1 MNVALYCRVSTDEQ
15 ARTGESILDQ
25 RQALEQ
31 WARDNGHAIANIYLD
46 EGYSAHRTYKK
57 RPALMRLLTDIETG
71 NIDLIAMTKFDRW
84 TRKAADYYEIQER
97 LDRARVPWTAI
108 LEDYETITADGR
120 FKIGVM
126 LSVNQHEAERTSER
140 IKFTFEQKRKRGE
153 LVSGNMPRGY
163 IIKDGKPVKDPDT
176 EDAVAAFWETYLN
189 GYGLKAA
196 IFAAESRGLR
206 LATSSGSFM
215 LNNAKAYT
223 GQIQGVSCAPYIT
236 AAQADM
242 VLSTRKAKPKAS
254 GTVYLFNGLLRCG
267 VCGGAMSAHRNT
279 YKRKHTD
286 GVQVFYNCMKRY
298 RTYERD
304 CTNSVNIYES
314 DIEAILLDRIE
325 AEIGEA
331 ADRLQVKIDG
341 IKSRKADRDQTEKQ
355 RKRLEGRAERAW
367 DAYLAGAVTLDR
379 YKAEKAQIDAEL
391 AKLNASENVT
401 DENAAKRLRNT
412 LPDGWLNIYFA
423 LDKSHRRQFWARVVD
438 SIVIQPNREVV
449 VHLRTI

>member
-15 ARTGESILDQ
+15 ARTGESILNQ

-31 WARDNGHAIANIYLD
+31 WARDNGHTVADIYLD

-57 RPALMRLLTDIETG
+57 RPALMRLLSDIEQG
-71 NIDLIAMTKFDRW
+71 EIELIVFTKFDRW

-97 LDRARVPWTAI
+97 LDRARVPWKAI

-153 LVSGNMPRGY
+153 LVSGNLPRGY
-163 IIKDGKPVKDPDT
+163 IIKDGKPVKDPDAESAIT
-176 EDAVAAFWETYLN
+176 AFWETYLN
-189 GYGLKAA
+189 GHGMKAA
-196 IFAAESRGLR
+196 IFAAESRGLH

-215 LNNAKAYT
+215 LRNAKAYT

-236 AAQADM
+236 PEQADM
-242 VLSTRKAKPKAS
+242 VLTTRRAKPKAS
-254 GTVYLFNGLLRCG
+254 GTVFLFNGLLYCAE
-267 VCGGAMSAHRNT
+267 CGGAMSAHRNS
-279 YKRKHTD
+279 YRRKHAD

-298 RTYERD
+298 RTYGRE

-314 DIEAILLDRIE
+314 DIEAVLLDRIE
-325 AEIGEA
+325 SEIGEA
-331 ADRLQVKIDG
+331 ADRLQVKIDE
-341 IKSRKADRDQTEKQ
+341 IKSRKASQSQTEKH
-355 RKRLEGRAERAW
+355 RKRLESRSARAW
-367 DAYLAGAVTLDR
+367 DAYLAGAVDLER
-379 YKAEKAQIDAEL
+379 YKAEKAQIEAEL
-391 AKLNASENVT
+391 HKLDSDDAT
-401 DENAAKRLRNT
+401 PDENAVERLRNT
-412 LPDGWLNIYFA
+412 LPEGWLNIYLA
-423 LDKSHRRQFWARVVD
+423 LDKSHRRQFWARVAESVEIKPD
-438 SIVIQPNREVV
+438 REVV